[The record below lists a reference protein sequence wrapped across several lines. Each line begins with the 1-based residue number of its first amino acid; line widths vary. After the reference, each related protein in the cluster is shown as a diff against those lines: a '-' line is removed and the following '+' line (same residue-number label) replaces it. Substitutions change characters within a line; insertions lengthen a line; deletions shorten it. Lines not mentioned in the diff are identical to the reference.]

1 MTLRRNMFTAATVA
15 VALLS
20 GAGAAHAGTP
30 DVGYE
35 TKVVDGK
42 VVTTLTHGTFVTAT
56 DQRTVE
62 IRDEAGTTVLTMPLS
77 FRQDGMEY
85 PLPSRVRDAGRVL
98 ELTVVKDP
106 ATARPVAA
114 TPRKAVPVATAAT
127 APATAA
133 PIASPA
139 EDQKAIDSF
148 RAKLGFAT
156 AVGGFIGSLL
166 GGAVGLL
173 GIIGGP
179 TVIASVIAGVAFGG
193 AVGTLIAGGPTL
205 VAAGLDLLST
215 LTAAPGTTKWNN

>member
-1 MTLRRNMFTAATVA
+1 MA

-85 PLPSRVRDAGRVL
+85 PLSSRVRDAGRVL

-114 TPRKAVPVATAAT
+114 TPRKA

>member
-85 PLPSRVRDAGRVL
+85 PLSSRVRDAGRVL

-114 TPRKAVPVATAAT
+114 TPRKA